1 MKIKFH
7 RFNKNVSWQWSKL
20 EKIFFGHYEISLGR
34 VWVEID
40 FN

>member
-1 MKIKFH
+1 MKIKLH
-7 RFNKNVSWQWSKL
+7 RFNKHSPWQWSRL
-20 EKIFFGHYEISLGR
+20 EKIFYRHYEISLGR